1 MANLP
6 AKNFTTLVRDQVTA
20 IQGASKVLVDLSVG
34 SILRSAVEAYS
45 AVAMWLQGLILQMLA
60 VTRAATSAGSDLD
73 SWMADFGLTR
83 LAATYAT
90 GQVTF
95 SRFTPTNQAVVPIGA
110 AVQTSDGTETYSV
123 TVDATNATYSA
134 TLNGYVLAPG
144 AASVTV
150 PVLANT
156 AGAAGNAAVSGVN
169 TMGQAIPGVD
179 TVTNAAAF
187 SNGADAESDT
197 ALRTRFVAYI
207 ASLSKAT
214 KSAIGYAITSLKQG
228 ITYTLVE
235 NYQYN
240 GSPQVGFFY
249 VVVDDGTGYP
259 SSTLI
264 STVYNAV
271 DAVRPFTVTFAV
283 FAPVVV
289 IANVTITV
297 TTSAGAAHPTI
308 VAIVQT
314 AITGAINA
322 LGLGN
327 SLPFT
332 KIAQLA
338 YEASTYVTNVS
349 GVTLNGATLDLIA
362 TNQQTIKAGTVTV
375 S

>member
-1 MANLP
+1 
-6 AKNFTTLVRDQVTA
+6 
-20 IQGASKVLVDLSVG
+20 
-34 SILRSAVEAYS
+34 
-45 AVAMWLQGLILQMLA
+45 
-60 VTRAATSAGSDLD
+60 
-73 SWMADFGLTR
+73 MADFGLTR

-90 GQVTF
+90 GRVTF

-197 ALRTRFVAYI
+197 ALRTRIVAYI

>member
-90 GQVTF
+90 GRVTF